1 MTDDPTL
8 EMRIRQLE
16 ESLIEQHAA
25 RRELQTEVEAL
36 GDALVI
42 VTAAMEAV
50 EPGSLVP
57 QLHKAAETQRELQNE
72 RAAIAIETLI
82 ASAQSE

>member
-1 MTDDPTL
+1 MTDDLTL

-16 ESLIEQHAA
+16 ESLIEQHRA

-42 VTAAMEAV
+42 VTAAMEAI
-50 EPGSLVP
+50 EPGSLIP
-57 QLHKAAETQRELQNE
+57 QLQQAAETQRELRNE
-72 RAAIAIETLI
+72 RAAVAIESLI
-82 ASAQSE
+82 ASARSE